1 MQNIRGSDLP
11 TPMALSF
18 LGDAVHS
25 LLVRE
30 MLVARG
36 IGKSGALNEQARLY
50 VTAEAQ
56 AQGALRVLPHLTE
69 EERDL
74 YRRAHNSSH
83 LNKPKHASGSDY
95 RAATGFEAVLGAL
108 WHLGE
113 VGRARELFAI
123 SIEETQH
130 NEIQDKDGQE
140 Q

>member
-1 MQNIRGSDLP
+1 MGVTMQNIRGADLP
-11 TPMALSF
+11 SVMALSF

-25 LLVRE
+25 LFVRE

-36 IGKSGALNEQARLY
+36 LTKSGELNEEARRY

-56 AQGALRVLPHLTE
+56 AAGAARVLPHLTE
-69 EERDL
+69 EESDL

-83 LNKPKHASGSDY
+83 LNKPKHASGADY

-113 VGRARELFAI
+113 ESRARELFQI
-123 SIEETQH
+123 SITETQ
-130 NEIQDKDGQE
+130 EG
-140 Q
+140 